1 MTVEKPPRLL
11 SRAGAVR
18 VARMAATFV
27 ASVMALTVLVRP
39 TEDVVANGE
48 TRTLSLMHMHTGETL
63 NITFRRNGSYDPEAL
78 KKLNWFLRDWRR
90 EEPTR
95 MDPRLFDTIWLAYR
109 DVGATEP
116 VHVVCGYRAP
126 ETNAMLRRRS
136 RGVAKFSQHT
146 LGKAMDFYIP
156 GVNLARLRAAGLRL
170 QRGGVGYYPTSGSPF
185 VHMDAGSVRMWPRM
199 TRSELAAVF
208 PDGKTVH
215 IPADG
220 RPMPGY
226 QAAYAELQRNG
237 GSVGRF
243 TGGGEDD
250 TGGAGPAFSFGL
262 GGNSDAVA
270 DNGGNGR
277 DNPMAV
283 ILADARRRS
292 GAGAPAPQ
300 PVPQQVAMVA
310 PPPAKAVTMADA
322 DEPVA
327 AAPQRSI
334 PVPLPEPRPAEIA
347 AAPAAPQLNWVT
359 GPSGQVTAANVPLPP
374 ARPGDDEPD
383 DEADAAPDGPSP
395 VADAPAPLPAA
406 SPVVQARA
414 SVPLPPVLNPQRPV
428 MADAGDIGPFGRTP
442 PAKLPTRALG
452 FADPSIVPAQV
463 ALPPKR
469 PALIA
474 TRFEK
479 LDFTAVSTPVS
490 SVRNKDQAALVRPDL
505 KTVATLIPAPSK
517 VVVMRFGT
525 VAYQDLSPW
534 KFSGAAIKPLRTASF
549 ATMPDI
555 FTGSIAQN

>member
-1 MTVEKPPRLL
+1 MRACRL
-11 SRAGAVR
+11 
-18 VARMAATFV
+18 AATFA

-63 NITFRRNGSYDPEAL
+63 NITYKRSGSFDPEAL

-95 MDPRLFDTIWLAYR
+95 MDPRLFDTIWLAYH

-156 GVNLARLRAAGLRL
+156 GVNLAKLRAAGLRL

-199 TRSELAAVF
+199 TRGELAAVF

-250 TGGAGPAFSFGL
+250 AGGSGGSGFSFGF
-262 GGNSDAVA
+262 GGGDTVA
-270 DNGGNGR
+270 DNSGGK
-277 DNPMAV
+277 DSPMSV
-283 ILADARRRS
+283 LLADARRRS
-292 GAGAPAPQ
+292 GADNAP
-300 PVPQQVAMVA
+300 PVQQVAMLT
-310 PPPAKAVTMADA
+310 PPRAAKAAALTDTA
-322 DEPVA
+322 EPVVA
-327 AAPQRSI
+327 AAPQRQI
-334 PVPLPEPRPAEIA
+334 PVPLPEPRPAELA
-347 AAPAAPQLNWVT
+347 AAASPAEPQFNWVA
-359 GPSGQVTAANVPLPP
+359 GPAGQQMAANVPLPP
-374 ARPGDDEPD
+374 VRPGEDEPD
-383 DEADAAPDGPSP
+383 DDEADN
-395 VADAPAPLPAA
+395 APLPVAA
-406 SPVVQARA
+406 LNQDEIPQPPVAAVGQA
-414 SVPLPPVLNPQRPV
+414 SVPLPPVLNPHKPV
-428 MADAGDIGPFGRTP
+428 MADMGDTGPFGRTP
-442 PAKLPTRALG
+442 GAKLPSRALG
-452 FADPSIVPAQV
+452 FADPGMVENPM

-469 PALIA
+469 PALFA
-474 TRFEK
+474 TKFDK
-479 LDFTAVSTPVS
+479 LDFAAVSAPVS
-490 SVRNKDQAALVRPDL
+490 SAHNKSQAGLVRPDL

-517 VVVMRFGT
+517 VVIMRFGI
-525 VAYQDLSPW
+525 VAYQDLNPG
-534 KFSGAAIKPLRTASF
+534 KFSGSAIKPLRTASF
-549 ATMPDI
+549 ATMPDL
-555 FTGSIAQN
+555 FTGSVASN